1 MPENDVDRDD
11 FTLEEEGA
19 DFDSPSP
26 RKVTK
31 GFDLIG
37 DVALMNSLPQGYEE
51 FGTNELQEL
60 GRAILQ
66 KNKVIKICVAR
77 TRPLNGVERAAGK
90 LMRLAGPERSPLI
103 TTHTEGGIKC
113 VIDLET
119 CFFSSRMGPERR
131 RICQQVARGENVLVL
146 FAGVGMEA
154 LQIAGRTEAKEIVAV
169 EWNQSA
175 VSCAH
180 KGHKL
185 LARNKAVKCMG
196 ATDRL
201 HIIEGN
207 VLDILPT
214 LKLNHFD
221 RILAP
226 RPKEGSMDG
235 DLGDGDS
242 GAEFLDALLP
252 VLKEEGGECH
262 WYDFCAEHEFPTCD
276 RTRRLVESICSM
288 HGLGVRV
295 IHVANAGTVA
305 KRQLRICMDFRLC
318 GRLGAAS

>member
-1 MPENDVDRDD
+1 
-11 FTLEEEGA
+11 
-19 DFDSPSP
+19 
-26 RKVTK
+26 
-31 GFDLIG
+31 
-37 DVALMNSLPQGYEE
+37 
-51 FGTNELQEL
+51 
-60 GRAILQ
+60 
-66 KNKVIKICVAR
+66 
-77 TRPLNGVERAAGK
+77 
-90 LMRLAGPERSPLI
+90 MRLAGPPRSPLI

-169 EWNQSA
+169 EWNQAA

-185 LARNKAVKCMG
+185 LARNKAVKCLG
-196 ATDRL
+196 AADRL
-201 HIIEGN
+201 LIIEGN
-207 VLDILPT
+207 ALDILPT
-214 LKLNHFD
+214 LNLNHFD

-235 DLGDGDS
+235 DLGDGGR

-276 RTRRLVESICSM
+276 RTRRLVESICSK
-288 HGLGVRV
+288 HGLDVRI

-318 GRLGAAS
+318 GRLVAASKPVGVANDVS